1 MTSSGME
8 FGFFVVKYDHGH
20 DYGHNFR
27 RHSMI
32 LTISKSKLK
41 AKMLEIFR
49 QLEASGDELIVTDQ
63 GKPVLK
69 IIPIRQ
75 KSSVKELFAESQG
88 QVTYQEDI
96 NTPSL
101 QEWDEV

>member
-1 MTSSGME
+1 
-8 FGFFVVKYDHGH
+8 
-20 DYGHNFR
+20 
-27 RHSMI
+27 MI

-69 IIPIRQ
+69 IIPIKQ
-75 KSSVKELFAESQG
+75 KSSVKELFADYQG